1 MTRVRLAFCVGLACA
16 AFAYAQELRYTP
28 DHANG
33 TYETGEKAGWTLSLA
48 GAPSITRYAYVVK
61 RNNFDV
67 IATGT
72 VDLAAGSARI
82 EAALDEP
89 GMLYVELSPADP
101 ALAGDAKT
109 KIHLGAAIAPWKL
122 KPAAAKP
129 GDFDAFWAGKLE
141 ELNRIPM
148 DPALTPVD
156 SKTAGVDL
164 YTVKLASVGSHVQGY
179 LAKPAKAGKFPAL
192 VIFQYAGVYA
202 LQPQSSVGRAADG
215 WLVFNVDSHDMA
227 PDQATG
233 VPQGYQAIGNTS
245 RETSYFLNMYLR
257 DSRAID
263 YVASRPEWDG
273 KTLVILGTSMGGQ
286 QSLAAAGLNPRVTAV
301 LVNEPAGA
309 DGNGELHGRKAGY
322 PNWPPDNPD
331 AMKTAP
337 YFDTVNFASRI
348 HAPVLAAIGYID
360 VVCPPVGIW
369 TAVDQI
375 PGPKEV
381 IPMVESNH
389 NNLTPEKQGAWVARS
404 KEVLGILLSG
414 QPFVPAAWTTSNT
427 VRP

>member
-1 MTRVRLAFCVGLACA
+1 MLAH
-16 AFAYAQELRYTP
+16 AQELSYTP
-28 DHANG
+28 YHANG
-33 TYETGEKAGWTLSLA
+33 TYDVGEKAGWTLALA
-48 GAPSITRYAYVVK
+48 GTPAAITRYDYVVK

-67 IATGT
+67 IETGT
-72 VDLAAGSARI
+72 IDLASGSAKI
-82 EAALDEP
+82 EATLDEP
-89 GMLYVELSPADP
+89 GMLYVELSPSDPGAAD
-101 ALAGDAKT
+101 AEKK

-122 KPAAAKP
+122 KPSAPKP
-129 GDFDAFWAGKLE
+129 ADFDAFWAEKLA
-141 ELNRIPM
+141 ELNKIPM
-148 DPALTPVD
+148 DPVLTPVET
-156 SKTAGVDL
+156 KTAGVEL

-179 LAKPAKAGKFPAL
+179 LAKPAREGKFPAL
-192 VIFQYAGVYA
+192 VIFQWAGVYA
-202 LQPQSSVGRAADG
+202 LQPQASTGRAAQG

-233 VPQGYQAIGNTS
+233 VSQGYNAIGNTS

-263 YVASRPEWDG
+263 YIASRPEWDG

-322 PNWPPDNPD
+322 PNWPADNPE

-337 YFDTVNFASRI
+337 YFDTVNFATRI

-375 PGPKEV
+375 PGAKEV

-389 NNLTPEKQGAWVARS
+389 NNLTPQKQGAWDARS

-414 QPFVPAAWTTSNT
+414 EPFVPAGWQ
-427 VRP
+427 